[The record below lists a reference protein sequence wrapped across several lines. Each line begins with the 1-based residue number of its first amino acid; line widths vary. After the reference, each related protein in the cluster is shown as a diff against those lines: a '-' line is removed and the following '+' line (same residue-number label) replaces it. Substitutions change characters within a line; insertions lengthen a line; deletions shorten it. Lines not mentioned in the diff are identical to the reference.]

1 MSKMHPEIEAEYEKV
16 LEIDRAFFD
25 ANPDKREYVRAIT
38 DFEIDEARILGFVGK
53 PNAVHVY
60 QHAKGV
66 RSRKAIYVKGF
77 GVRKAKV
84 NKAVGF
90 GGKR

>member
-25 ANPDKREYVRAIT
+25 ANPKKREYVRAIT
-38 DFEIDEARILGFVGK
+38 DFEMDEALILGFVRK
-53 PNAVHVY
+53 PNAVHVF
-60 QHAKGV
+60 QHARGV
-66 RSRKAIYVKGF
+66 RSRQAIYVKPY
-77 GVRKAKV
+77 K
-84 NKAVGF
+84 GF

>member
-1 MSKMHPEIEAEYEKV
+1 MSNMHPEIEAEYEKV

-25 ANPDKREYVRAIT
+25 ANPDKNEYVRAIT
-38 DFEIDEARILGFVGK
+38 AFELDEARILGFVGK

>member
-1 MSKMHPEIEAEYEKV
+1 MIKMHPEIEAAYEKV
-16 LEIDRAFFD
+16 VEIDRNFFD
-25 ANPDKREYVRAIT
+25 AHPNKNEYIRAIT
-38 DFEIDEARILGFVGK
+38 DFEIDEARILGFAVK

-66 RSRKAIYVKGF
+66 RSRKAVYIKGF
-77 GVRKAKV
+77 AVRKAKV
-84 NKAVGF
+84 SKGF

>member
-66 RSRKAIYVKGF
+66 RSRKAIYVA
-77 GVRKAKV
+77 VKAKV
-84 NKAVGF
+84 SKAVGF
-90 GGKR
+90 GVKSYE